1 MGGQICE
8 PQDCERT
15 ECLVGHGKASHL
27 HNILSQ
33 PATCRATAVIN
44 AKRDTDVLEGRGGI
58 GIKRLDVPTAIA
70 TSAAQPQIAAREG
83 TSA

>member
-1 MGGQICE
+1 MPSDTLLHTPLKKLVSTLAVTGMGGQ

-27 HNILSQ
+27 HNVLSQ

-44 AKRDTDVLEGRGGI
+44 TKRDTDVLER
-58 GIKRLDVPTAIA
+58 
-70 TSAAQPQIAAREG
+70 
-83 TSA
+83 